1 MDVGQKF
8 NLLEHVTW
16 LACLT
21 MEATCTFDDVD
32 DKIQEVD
39 GLLDRLNVTRDEL
52 IECHRILRKVMNR
65 AHDVKNELRQEL
77 LALAVSTAGS
87 CSRSINGFALPSMHH
102 KQLTSPIVSYLRYFR
117 HRLVRYNWYIYIYI
131 CIKYIYIY
139 TYREKERERER
150 ERETFLS
157 EASTKDLK
165 PF

>member
-1 MDVGQKF
+1 MNASQRGLLGGSFSAQDRLTVRVTSSAVTMDVGQKF

-39 GLLDRLNVTRDEL
+39 GLLDRLNVTRDEM

-77 LALAVSTAGS
+77 LALAVPTAPATFTGGVVVPGNLPEAASTERSGSPEQLPASGAAGS
-87 CSRSINGFALPSMHH
+87 QG
-102 KQLTSPIVSYLRYFR
+102 
-117 HRLVRYNWYIYIYI
+117 
-131 CIKYIYIY
+131 
-139 TYREKERERER
+139 
-150 ERETFLS
+150 S
-157 EASTKDLK
+157 EQCAASEQA
-165 PF
+165 